1 MRGMERDSIRA
12 VRPGSSAERVRQ
24 IEANA
29 IAEEQRKEAEQ
40 KKLRQE
46 TQRFWIQTAIAAV
59 AALASILGVILQLL

>member
-24 IEANA
+24 IETNA

-40 KKLRQE
+40 KKLRLE
-46 TQRFWIQTAIAAV
+46 TRRFWIQTVIAAV

>member
-1 MRGMERDSIRA
+1 MERDSIRA